1 MPTIF
6 VICGCN
12 GAGKTTSA
20 LELLPTAFGCQAFV
34 NADAIAAGLSP
45 LNPNTS
51 AVQAG
56 RLMLERMQQLRQAK
70 VDFGFETTLASRSFA
85 PFLRQAQNQGYR
97 VHLLY
102 FWLQSPELAVERVAK
117 RVQGGGHDIPTET
130 IYRRYQRGIA
140 NFFELYRPI
149 ADEWMTLENSAA
161 TSLCFAAGCS
171 ESSITIYNESLWESF
186 QSYGQAAR

>member
-12 GAGKTTSA
+12 GAGKTTAA
-20 LELLPTAFGCQAFV
+20 LRMLPAAFGCQSFV

-45 LNPNTS
+45 LSPNTA

-56 RLMLERMQQLRQAK
+56 RLMLERMQQLRQAQ

-85 PFLRQAQNQGYR
+85 PFLRQAHSQGYR
-97 VHLLY
+97 IHLLY
-102 FWLQSPELAVERVAK
+102 FWLRSPELAVERVAQ
-117 RVQGGGHDIPTET
+117 RVKSGGYDIPTET

-149 ADEWMTLENSAA
+149 ADEWMTLENSTAE
-161 TSLCFAAGCS
+161 SLCFAAGCS
-171 ESSITIYNESLWESF
+171 EASVTVYDKYLWEAF
-186 QSYGQAAR
+186 QSYGQVAG